1 MPDPS
6 SANPHMAA
14 LHFRNSGSLENFYGD
29 LAAFPTNQN
38 YIDLVVKPK
47 KTHLAK
53 QAPKPKK
60 YEEEYIVGSS
70 VHDMSKRLENS
81 VVELDQKQ
89 YGSKESLHTIA
100 GINKSDQLSV
110 LAHLSKSISIDHT
123 NPNAPLSEVLKKRID
138 EILLCK
144 AQFITYLV

>member
-60 YEEEYIVGSS
+60 YEEEEYIVGSS

-100 GINKSDQLSV
+100 GINKSDQLSA

-144 AQFITYLV
+144 AQFITYL

>member
-100 GINKSDQLSV
+100 GINKSDQLSALV
-110 LAHLSKSISIDHT
+110 HLSKSISIDHT